1 MLKFL
6 DLGLIEYPISYY
18 VLLLHFSIYN
28 RTYVTLK
35 EPLRILEELLIIYR
49 TNQYKNRN
57 EKISSRKNAILTLFS
72 TKVINYS
79 LLVQMLF

>member
-6 DLGLIEYPISYY
+6 DLDLMDPISYY

-28 RTYVTLK
+28 RTYVTLE

-49 TNQYKNRN
+49 TDQYKT
-57 EKISSRKNAILTLFS
+57 EEISSRKNEILTLFS
-72 TKVINYS
+72 TKIINYS
-79 LLVQMLF
+79 LLIQMLF